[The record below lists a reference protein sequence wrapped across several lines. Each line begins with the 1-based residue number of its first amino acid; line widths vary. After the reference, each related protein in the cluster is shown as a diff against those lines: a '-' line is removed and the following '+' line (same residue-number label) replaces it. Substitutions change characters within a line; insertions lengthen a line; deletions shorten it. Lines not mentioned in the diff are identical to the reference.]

1 MSSRLDPFERAMLES
16 GSREAPS
23 AARRNAARAAVMR
36 AAGVGAAIAAA
47 SLASTTAAAA
57 APVAEAASLLPA
69 ASAGAAKVSLLV
81 KLVLLSA
88 IATGVAGGAVVIA
101 KRGDSRAA
109 GATSFA
115 VPIREAPSPYAAR
128 AEQVPVAVDVD
139 ALPAA
144 SAESVPSASPA
155 AAPSAAAANVKPA
168 AASVAVDP
176 VAAEARLLEA
186 ARRCLAAGDG
196 PCARAKIAEHRTR
209 FTDGVLREEA
219 RVLEERI
226 ERLER
231 AGEAP

>member
-115 VPIREAPSPYAAR
+115 VPIREAPAPSVAR

-144 SAESVPSASPA
+144 SVESVPSASPA
-155 AAPSAAAANVKPA
+155 AGPGAAANVKP

-196 PCARAKIAEHRTR
+196 PCARAKIAEHRAR